1 MIAGV
6 LLEAGVSLASCC
18 GCVFVLLDDGV
29 EDIKRFL
36 RCIYKVQAL
45 FLFLAK
51 IIMRLPCEL
60 LHTFDNRFHSHPIGI
75 F

>member
-29 EDIKRFL
+29 EDIEQLL

-45 FLFLAK
+45 FLFFGKKL
-51 IIMRLPCEL
+51 
-60 LHTFDNRFHSHPIGI
+60 
-75 F
+75 

>member
-1 MIAGV
+1 MRGSSSSWSIRMIAGV

-29 EDIKRFL
+29 EDIEQLL

-45 FLFLAK
+45 FLFFGKKL
-51 IIMRLPCEL
+51 
-60 LHTFDNRFHSHPIGI
+60 
-75 F
+75 